1 MLTSPPRN
9 LSNCARGLPLHE
21 PRSYTLLAH
30 MGGAVARVPEDAT
43 AFAGRDS
50 TRAININGVW
60 TAEDADR
67 ANDTVWTRDFFE
79 AVMPYATGR
88 AYVNF
93 LGNEGQ
99 ERVRAAYGE
108 AKYARLAK
116 VKARWDPDNVF
127 RMNQNV
133 VPSA

>member
-1 MLTSPPRN
+1 MWQLFAPGLQSVRLFLQNPKRHPADFTSKQ
-9 LSNCARGLPLHE
+9 
-21 PRSYTLLAH
+21 
-30 MGGAVARVPEDAT
+30 
-43 AFAGRDS
+43 
-50 TRAININGVW
+50 
-60 TAEDADR
+60 EDADR